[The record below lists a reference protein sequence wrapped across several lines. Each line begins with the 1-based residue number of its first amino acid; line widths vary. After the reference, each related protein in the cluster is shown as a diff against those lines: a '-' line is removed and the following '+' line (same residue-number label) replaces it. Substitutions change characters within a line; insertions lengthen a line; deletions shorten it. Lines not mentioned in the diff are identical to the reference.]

1 MPQHAKMWNLWKKAK
16 KEEMDPM
23 FWKEKQL
30 VREINTMLFIA
41 DYKVSE
47 TTYMYKCYERDKLL
61 REAERYYDMA
71 KSAAKELAVI
81 HEKRL

>member
-1 MPQHAKMWNLWKKAK
+1 MWFPLRKKV

-30 VREINTMLFIA
+30 VREINNLLFVADHKRKEVSYMSNCYDRLVQTKIA
-41 DYKVSE
+41 D
-47 TTYMYKCYERDKLL
+47 
-61 REAERYYDMA
+61 RYYEMA
-71 KSAAKELAVI
+71 KSAAKELAEI

>member
-1 MPQHAKMWNLWKKAK
+1 
-16 KEEMDPM
+16 M

-41 DYKVSE
+41 DHKVSE
-47 TTYMYKCYERDKLL
+47 TIYMYKCYERDKLL
-61 REAERYYDMA
+61 REAERYYDLA

>member
-1 MPQHAKMWNLWKKAK
+1 
-16 KEEMDPM
+16 
-23 FWKEKQL
+23 
-30 VREINTMLFIA
+30 
-41 DYKVSE
+41 
-47 TTYMYKCYERDKLL
+47 MYKCYERDKLL